1 MLLRN
6 LFQLRD
12 RNLESTPAP
21 LVFLLIILSSIAC
34 DPSECAD
41 CTSLSCNPQAET
53 VKKVNDGIGIVS
65 YDSLENKWAIHR
77 SASGYDSQ
85 DVGLLC
91 EPLAEEYQEI
101 GKFVVFSGEYKK
113 YSKDRPVR
121 FPGETF
127 YYLFMTSINT
137 PKDEE

>member
-12 RNLESTPAP
+12 RNLESTPTP

-34 DPSECAD
+34 APSECAD

-91 EPLAEEYQEI
+91 EPLAEAYQEI
-101 GKFVVFSGEYKK
+101 GKFVVFSGEYKNTQK
-113 YSKDRPVR
+113 SDLSA
-121 FPGETF
+121 FPGKPFTIC
-127 YYLFMTSINT
+127 S
-137 PKDEE
+137 